1 MIPILA
7 GITAVGPIA
16 NMFTEITKSISQPN
30 PAEFQ
35 QSLQNATAV
44 KPDQIQVDAIL
55 KGRTPAQLSPLEQ
68 QQLATLL
75 VGKTV
80 QMIGSEGQAIQGLV
94 AQSKTAQGNI
104 QLQVQGQA
112 IDLAQMTSIH
122 IA

>member
-35 QSLQNATAV
+35 QSLHNAGAL
-44 KPDQIQVDAIL
+44 KPEQIQVDAIL
-55 KGRTPAQLSPLEQ
+55 KGRTPSQLTSLEQ

-80 QMIGSEGQAIQGLV
+80 QMIGSEGQVIQGVV
-94 AQSKTAQGNI
+94 AQSQTAQGNV
-104 QLQVQGQA
+104 QLQVQGKA
-112 IDLAQMTSIH
+112 IDLAQMTSIQ